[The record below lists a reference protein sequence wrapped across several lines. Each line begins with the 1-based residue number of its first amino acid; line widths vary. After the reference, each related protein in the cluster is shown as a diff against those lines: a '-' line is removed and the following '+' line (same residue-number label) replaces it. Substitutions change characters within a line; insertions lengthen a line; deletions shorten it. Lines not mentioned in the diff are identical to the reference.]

1 MDLERDY
8 LPFLVM
14 GIISLICMLTVTLG
28 GIGVAG
34 VWMDAMYPIF
44 FLFAVSGFSIGWIR
58 WKRHHEKS

>member
-44 FLFAVSGFSIGWIR
+44 FLFAVSGFSISWIR
-58 WKRHHEKS
+58 WKKYDEKS